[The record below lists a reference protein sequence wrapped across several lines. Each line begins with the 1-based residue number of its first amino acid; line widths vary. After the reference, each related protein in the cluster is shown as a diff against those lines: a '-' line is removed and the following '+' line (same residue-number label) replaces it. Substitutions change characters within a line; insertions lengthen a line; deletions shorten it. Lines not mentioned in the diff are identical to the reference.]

1 MTPTEA
7 MIQQLKN
14 LKGKPLQQKLK
25 YIYTYFG
32 GPIIA
37 ALLFL
42 TVGIVLIVQMVTAK
56 DTALNVACLNAYPD
70 NDKAASFCNEF
81 AERAQIDLNKCEV
94 IISTNLFIS
103 ESDLTTSF
111 ESVEIIM
118 AQLASQSMDAM
129 ISDIGT
135 LSQYFYQEIFCDLT
149 EVLSPEQLA
158 CYGEYFLYADMAV
171 LHQIQV
177 PETEV
182 LKYPDPTKPELMQEP
197 VPIALRL
204 PVNSTFVELYYG
216 YSKEQVGIGIVIN
229 SQNLSNVLA
238 FIDHIME

>member
-149 EVLSPEQLA
+149 EVLSPEQQA
-158 CYGEYFLYADMAV
+158 RYEEYFLYVDMAV
-171 LHQIQV
+171 LRQMQDLEEEV
-177 PETEV
+177 PE
-182 LKYPDPTKPELMQEP
+182 YPDPRKPELMQEP
-197 VPIALRL
+197 VPIALHL
-204 PVNSTFVELYYG
+204 PADSTFAELYYG
-216 YSKEQVGIGIVIN
+216 YSKGQVAIGIAVHTK
-229 SQNLSNVLA
+229 NLSNALA
-238 FIDHIME
+238 FIDYIME